1 MGFQLGPTVPD
12 GLINLGLFDDGVV
25 FRFAVA
31 LAVTEVLALFSEGR
45 HSVKRPDR
53 LLVLLLVELE

>member
-1 MGFQLGPTVPD
+1 MPD

-31 LAVTEVLALFSEGR
+31 LAVTVVLALFSEGR